1 MKRTIALIMAGLLG
15 VVVVVILTL
24 RILISH
30 SVRENITIAEN
41 HYPGSAE
48 DALIAYLS
56 DTANSTDDRTKIAIW
71 TLGQTRSTKALPYL
85 QELYNEDPE
94 GRTCKGRHDSVL
106 CQRELHKAIA
116 SIESGLPGAK
126 KKIWLGFWQRID
138 D

>member
-1 MKRTIALIMAGLLG
+1 MKRTITFIVAGFLVLTILLFLAIQIWIG
-15 VVVVVILTL
+15 
-24 RILISH
+24 H
-30 SVRENITIAEN
+30 SIKENITIAKN

-56 DTANSTDDRTKIAIW
+56 DTTNSPDNRTHIAVW
-71 TLGQTRSTKALPYL
+71 TLGQMRSEKALPYL
-85 QELYNEDPE
+85 NDLYNDDPQ
-94 GRTCKGRHDSVL
+94 GRTCKGKHDSVI
-106 CQRELHKAIA
+106 CQYEIRKAIA